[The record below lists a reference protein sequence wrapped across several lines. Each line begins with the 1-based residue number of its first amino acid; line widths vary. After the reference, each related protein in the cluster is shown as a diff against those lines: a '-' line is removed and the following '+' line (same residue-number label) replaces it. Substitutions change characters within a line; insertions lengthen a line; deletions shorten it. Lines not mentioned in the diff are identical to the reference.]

1 MSLLKEFEID
11 FVSNVEFEWLAVEV
25 LFRGQRCIQL
35 NREKG
40 LDNIEIEF
48 LTDIYLL
55 PKAVEMKFP
64 IEDFLSIVNEAK
76 QALISAY
83 E

>member
-1 MSLLKEFEID
+1 MSLVNEFKID
-11 FVSNVEFEWLAVEV
+11 FISSVEFEWLAVEI
-25 LFRGQRCIQL
+25 LFRGQRLMQL

-40 LDNIEIEF
+40 IENIEIEI

-55 PKAVEMKFP
+55 PETVEMKFSLD
-64 IEDFLSIVNEAK
+64 DFISIISEAK
-76 QALISAY
+76 KALISAY